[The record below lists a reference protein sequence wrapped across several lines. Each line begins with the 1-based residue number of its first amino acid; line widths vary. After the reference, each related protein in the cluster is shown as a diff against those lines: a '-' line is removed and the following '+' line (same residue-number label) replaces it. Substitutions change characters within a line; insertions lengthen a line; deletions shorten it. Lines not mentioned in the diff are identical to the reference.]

1 MRFSRQVYG
10 GGLPFPPRV
19 DHVLSE
25 LPAMTCLSW
34 VALHDMAHIFIE
46 LCKLLHHDKA
56 VIHEGMIAGRH
67 HRCNEHELG
76 QTPRD
81 GKGQGDLVCC
91 SPWGCKES
99 DMTGQLSNNCRL
111 REQTYGYQGK
121 RWSEGIVRE
130 FEIDLYTLLYLKWIP
145 TKTYCI
151 RQGTLLSVIWQ
162 VGWEWGLGENGY
174 MCMYGWVALLCI
186 WNYHI
191 INRLCVCVCM

>member
-1 MRFSRQVYG
+1 MFSKSSLRNDSPRLSPVLLIRSKSTDLSFQPFIEFMRFSWQVYW
-10 GGLPFPPRV
+10 GGLPFPPPV

-56 VIHEGMIAGRH
+56 VIHEGTIAGQ
-67 HRCNEHELG
+67 HRQCNEHELG
-76 QTPRD
+76 KTPRD

-121 RWSEGIVRE
+121 R
-130 FEIDLYTLLYLKWIP
+130 
-145 TKTYCI
+145 
-151 RQGTLLSVIWQ
+151 
-162 VGWEWGLGENGY
+162 
-174 MCMYGWVALLCI
+174 
-186 WNYHI
+186 
-191 INRLCVCVCM
+191 